1 MQSLRPDVLSLL
13 LSVTVELTVP
23 SAFHP
28 PQIVAAAAECV
39 ATLAVRA
46 MPAGRNVRT
55 HRRAPCALTYR
66 CRADRMQTGR
76 PPLPEA
82 GLPPPTSAP
91 GLVWFGHAGTLTA
104 RGTPKGTLGYSIV
117 L

>member
-13 LSVTVELTVP
+13 LSVTVELSVP

-28 PQIVAAAAECV
+28 PPIVAAAAECV

-46 MPAGRNVRT
+46 TPGA
-55 HRRAPCALTYR
+55 RRAYARTRR
-66 CRADRMQTGR
+66 CRAGRMQTGR

-82 GLPPPTSAP
+82 GLPPPRLLRDRCGS
-91 GLVWFGHAGTLTA
+91 GHAGTLTA
-104 RGTPKGTLGYSIV
+104 RGTPKGTLGYSMV